1 LVTFEKKLQSVF
13 QLTADLFFKANRC
26 PGGGLSSK
34 ETANRLIISY
44 ILKKAPHLKFFK
56 SL

>member
-44 ILKKAPHLKFFK
+44 ILKKAPHLRFFK